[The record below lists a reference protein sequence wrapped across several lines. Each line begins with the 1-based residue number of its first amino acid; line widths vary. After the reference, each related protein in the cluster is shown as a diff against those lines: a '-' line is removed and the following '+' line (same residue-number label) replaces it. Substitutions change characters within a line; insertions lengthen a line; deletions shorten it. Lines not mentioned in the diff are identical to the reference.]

1 MLQTDFDGKVKGA
14 SPGEADNSPERDTG
28 AERRL
33 RRKLDLRLV
42 PVIAFIA
49 MMNSIDRG
57 AVTFARLKG
66 LKSDL
71 HLTDVQYDTVLA
83 VVYASYCSALVPSNI
98 FYPARPST
106 LNLLLRPS
114 TYIGCCVIL
123 WGSISALT
131 GLTKDYNTIITC
143 RVLLGL
149 FEAAYFPGC
158 AYLLSSWYPRKV
170 VTHAF
175 HATVSTRSYG
185 LQELGLRAALLTAG
199 GLAAFAF
206 GSLWAAAVLGT
217 MEGKLHIAAWRW
229 KGIVT
234 VTVGILSMWLLPDYP
249 HNTRWLSV
257 EERCLAQLRLAKD
270 VGEADVDSEEA
281 SMLNGLRVA
290 IKDAKVYLFM
300 LLAFSV
306 GLSSSFTNFFPTLT
320 ATLGYSTTVT
330 LLLAAPPW
338 ILPTTVGVI
347 NAWHSDR
354 TGERFFHLAIYWWI
368 SIIGFVISLST
379 MATAARYFSQY
390 LMVLIFSGYMLLVA
404 WVANAIPR
412 PPGKRSVAIALT
424 MGSGNVGTLVGSYM
438 WKESWSPQ
446 YHPSFLI
453 CLCCLLGATA
463 LAFTIRT
470 MQIWENKRM
479 EHLEVDELEKDERER
494 IEKAAELE
502 GMSFDD
508 AFRRRKRLPHIY

>member
-98 FYPARPST
+98 FIHHT
-106 LNLLLRPS
+106 TRPS

-175 HATVSTRSYG
+175 HAT
-185 LQELGLRAALLTAG
+185 ELGLRAALLTAG

-206 GSLWAAAVLGT
+206 GS
-217 MEGKLHIAAWRW
+217 
-229 KGIVT
+229 
-234 VTVGILSMWLLPDYP
+234 P

-270 VGEADVDSEEA
+270 VGEADVDSEEARWEWFTDHQYVFITYRSA

-330 LLLAAPPW
+330 LLLAALAPLFSDRDTKYTDCSPDSPPW

-470 MQIWENKRM
+470 VQIWENKRM

>member
-1 MLQTDFDGKVKGA
+1 MLQTGFDGKVKGA
-14 SPGEADNSPERDTG
+14 SPGEVDNSPERDTG

-42 PVIAFIA
+42 PVIAFLA
-49 MMNSIDRG
+49 MMNSIDRV

-66 LKSDL
+66 LQSDL

-98 FYPARPST
+98 FIHHATRPSA
-106 LNLLLRPS
+106 
-114 TYIGCCVIL
+114 YVGCCVIL
-123 WGSISALT
+123 WGFISALT

-158 AYLLSSWYPRKV
+158 AYLLSSWYPRK
-170 VTHAF
+170 
-175 HATVSTRSYG
+175 
-185 LQELGLRAALLTAG
+185 ELGLRAALMTAG
-199 GLAAFAF
+199 GLMAFAF

-229 KGIVT
+229 LFFIEGIVT
-234 VTVGILSMWLLPDYP
+234 VTAGILSMWLLPDYP

-270 VGEADVDSEEA
+270 IGEADVDSEEA
-281 SMLNGLRVA
+281 SMFDGLRVA

-354 TGERFFHLAIYWWI
+354 TGERFFHLVIYWWI

-379 MATAARYFSQY
+379 MVTAARYFSQY
-390 LMVLIFSGYMLLVA
+390 LMVLLHSGYMLLVT

-424 MGSGNVGTLVGSYM
+424 IGSGNVGTLVGSYM

-453 CLCCLLGATA
+453 CLCSLLGATA

-470 MQIWENKRM
+470 MQMWENKRM

-494 IEKAAELE
+494 IEKAADLE
-502 GMSFDD
+502 GMTFDD

>member
-1 MLQTDFDGKVKGA
+1 MLQTDFDGKVEGA
-14 SPGEADNSPERDTG
+14 SPGEVDNSPGRDTG

-57 AVTFARLKG
+57 AVAFARLKG

-71 HLTDVQYDTVLA
+71 HLTGRLDVQYDTMLA

-98 FYPARPST
+98 SLVIGLTTLPSV
-106 LNLLLRPS
+106 
-114 TYIGCCVIL
+114 YIGCCVTL

-131 GLTKDYNTIITC
+131 GLTRDYNTIITC

-158 AYLLSSWYPRKV
+158 AYLLSSWYPRK
-170 VTHAF
+170 
-175 HATVSTRSYG
+175 
-185 LQELGLRAALLTAG
+185 ELGLRTALLAAG

-229 KGIVT
+229 KLCPSLPR
-234 VTVGILSMWLLPDYP
+234 ILLRIIMRTRWLLPDYP

-257 EERCLAQLRLAKD
+257 EEKWLAQLRLAKD
-270 VGEADVDSEEA
+270 VGEADVDSEET

-330 LLLAAPPW
+330 LLMAAPPW

-368 SIIGFVISLST
+368 SIVGFVISLST

-390 LMVLIFSGYMLLVA
+390 LMVLIFSDYMLLVA

-438 WKESWSPQ
+438 WKVSWSPQ

-508 AFRRRKRLPHIY
+508 AFRRRKRLPPIY